1 MNYYKENSTKT
12 NKKNN
17 NERLTAVC
25 RNGGF
30 SAFLETFVLVESSGI
45 FSNFGAESPPLLQAA
60 GRLISPKNKT
70 EFIDDIKRLN
80 PNVEVKFRKKQNETL
95 DITRQ

>member
-1 MNYYKENSTKT
+1 MDKMA
-12 NKKNN
+12 
-17 NERLTAVC
+17 LAITAVC

-60 GRLISPKNKT
+60 
-70 EFIDDIKRLN
+70 KRYGGEHSHQLF
-80 PNVEVKFRKKQNETL
+80 PIFLTYILLRRVEVSLLN
-95 DITRQ
+95 

>member
-1 MNYYKENSTKT
+1 M
-12 NKKNN
+12 KKN
-17 NERLTAVC
+17 ERATAVC

-60 GRLISPKNKT
+60 KRCTRFFPKKT
-70 EFIDDIKRLN
+70 CRN
-80 PNVEVKFRKKQNETL
+80 
-95 DITRQ
+95 